1 MIEKHP
7 GKAALAA
14 IVEGM
19 DDVPG
24 EDWEAVH
31 LDNDPFPREVWYA
44 ERRRICLLCSNG
56 PITAIGHHIA
66 RCGPNPMRAIAAYV
80 AELEAF
86 KAQATHLVGEAAR
99 KQGEAEG
106 KLAALEG
113 NPASIIEGWRDRA
126 EKAEKDAI
134 SLLSIIADIRA
145 KSGVGDGPMLTE
157 LADAIK
163 AKTDACKAQ

>member
-1 MIEKHP
+1 MMTDHP

-14 IVEGM
+14 IMAGLDGVRDEGAHG
-19 DDVPG
+19 V
-24 EDWEAVH
+24 
-31 LDNDPFPREVWYA
+31 N
-44 ERRRICLLCSNG
+44 
-56 PITAIGHHIA
+56 IGKL
-66 RCGPNPMRAIAAYV
+66 RSIAAYV

-86 KAQATHLVGEAAR
+86 KAKATNLVGEAAR

-113 NPASIIEGWRDRA
+113 SPAFIIEQWRERA
-126 EKAEKDAI
+126 EKAEKDVI
-134 SLLSIIADIRA
+134 SLLSIIAEIRE

-163 AKTDACKAQ
+163 AKIDDKP